1 MTTFQP
7 DSFIVAD
14 VVPSPNVDVRA
25 DGRLP
30 DLILLHY
37 TGMQSGAAAI
47 ARLCDPAAEVSAHYT
62 VDQDGTVHAHVPEHR
77 RAWHAG
83 AGQWRGAG
91 DVNSRSIGIEIVNPG
106 HEFGLAPFPEAQV
119 AAVVALG
126 LQIVARYGIP
136 AGNVVAHADIA
147 PDRKADPGEL
157 FPWAQLARAGLDSVA
172 LRVPAHPL
180 AHAVLQAAGR
190 PIAAPSANR
199 SGRVSATS
207 AAHVL
212 ADLDGRIDAVLDA
225 GPTEIGIESTIVACL
240 DGAPKLLRPGGVPRA
255 AIEGVIGRPL
265 ALAGE
270 AGTAPISPGL
280 LASHY
285 APAARVRLEAQ
296 APQPGEAWLGFGPDP
311 AGTAQARALNLS
323 PAGDLAEAA
332 ANLFGHLRR
341 LDAAGPAAIAVAAI
355 PEEGLGEAI
364 NDRLRRAA
372 APR

>member
-1 MTTFQP
+1 MNQAAPPPRRTRHLAADPTGIAEAAALLREGGLLALP
-7 DSFIVAD
+7 TETVYGLAADATSGKAVAGIYAAKERPSFNPLIAH
-14 VVPSPNVDVRA
+14 
-25 DGRLP
+25 LP
-30 DLILLHY
+30 DLA
-37 TGMQSGAAAI
+37 T
-47 ARLCDPAAEVSAHYT
+47 ARRQGLFDANALALAKAFWPGPLTLVVPAAPGCEVS
-62 VDQDGTVHAHVPEHR
+62 D
-77 RAWHAG
+77 
-83 AGQWRGAG
+83 
-91 DVNSRSIGIEIVNPG
+91 
-106 HEFGLAPFPEAQV
+106 
-119 AAVVALG
+119 
-126 LQIVARYGIP
+126 
-136 AGNVVAHADIA
+136 
-147 PDRKADPGEL
+147 
-157 FPWAQLARAGLDSVA
+157 LARAGLDSVA

-255 AIEGVIGRPL
+255 AIERVIGGPL
-265 ALAGE
+265 VLAGE

-311 AGTAQARALNLS
+311 AGTAQAGALNLS